1 MGKNILLIGL
11 GHFGMHIAQELA
23 QRGCELLAVDLSEEK
38 VQSALPWATRAQ
50 IGDSR
55 SREFLSSLGV
65 RSFDSCI
72 VAIGE
77 DFQSS
82 LETTDLLREL
92 GARKIIARASTETQE
107 KFLLRIGADEVVY
120 PEKQLAA
127 WTAIRCAADSVLD
140 FFELGDGYSVYE
152 LAVPPDWVGR
162 TVGQLDIRK
171 RFGVTILGMR
181 EGERLRMNI
190 LPDTQLGGGSL
201 LVLGQE
207 KAVFKCFKV

>member
-1 MGKNILLIGL
+1 MSKSILLIGL
-11 GHFGMHIAQELA
+11 GRFGLHIAQELS
-23 QRGCELLAVDLSEEK
+23 QRGCELLAVDFSEEK
-38 VQSALPWATRAQ
+38 VNAALPWVTRAQ

-55 SREFLSSLGV
+55 SREFLASLGV

-92 GARKIIARASTETQE
+92 GARKIIARASTDTQE
-107 KFLLRIGADEVVY
+107 KFLLRIGADEVLF

-127 WTAIRCAADSVLD
+127 WTAIRCAAESVLD
-140 FFELGDGYSVYE
+140 YFELGDGFSVYE
-152 LAVPPDWVGR
+152 LATPPEWIGK

-171 RFGVTILGMR
+171 KYGLTILGVR
-181 EGERLRMNI
+181 DGDRLRMNI
-190 LPDTQLGGGSL
+190 TPETALGTGSL

-207 KAVFKCFKV
+207 KAVFKCFKF

>member
-1 MGKNILLIGL
+1 MAKSILLIGL
-11 GHFGMHIAQELA
+11 GRFGIHIAQQLS
-23 QRGCELLAVDLSEEK
+23 QRGCEILAVDLNEEK
-38 VQSALPWATRAQ
+38 VNAALTWATQAQ

-55 SREFLSSLGV
+55 SREFLSSLGI
-65 RSFDSCI
+65 RNFDSCI

-107 KFLLRIGADEVVY
+107 KFLLRIGADEVVF
-120 PEKQLAA
+120 PEKQLAS
-127 WTAIRCAADSVLD
+127 WTAIRCASESVLD

-152 LAVPPDWVGR
+152 LSAPEDWYGK

-171 RFGVTILGMR
+171 KYGLTILGVR
-181 EGERLRMNI
+181 EGDRLRMNVT
-190 LPDTQLGGGSL
+190 PETVLGSGSL

-207 KAVFKCFKV
+207 RAVFKCFRV